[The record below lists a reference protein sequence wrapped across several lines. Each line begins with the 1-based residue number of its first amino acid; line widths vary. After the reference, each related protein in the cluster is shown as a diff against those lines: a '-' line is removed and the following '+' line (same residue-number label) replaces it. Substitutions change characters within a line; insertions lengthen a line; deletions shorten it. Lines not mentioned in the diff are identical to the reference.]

1 MKTCTQCGETKDD
14 TEFYREKGRRKSE
27 CKACNNKRNTLANRK
42 DPRSRMV
49 ATAKWR
55 AKKYGI
61 PFNLSKHDFVIPE
74 VCPLLGIPIN
84 KVGSKRTDN
93 SPSLDKI
100 DPERGYTKGN
110 VWVISDKANRMKQNM
125 TVETLRHFADT
136 IEKHLE
142 VNYALPRV

>member
-14 TEFYREKGRRKSE
+14 ADFYMEKGRLKSE
-27 CKACNNKRNTLANRK
+27 CKKCNNKRSAKHNRK
-42 DPRSRMV
+42 DPRGRML

-55 AKKYGI
+55 SKKLGHD
-61 PFNLSKHDFVIPE
+61 FNLTKEDIVIPK

-84 KVGSKRTDN
+84 AVNGKRSDH

-100 DPERGYTKGN
+100 DPDKGYTVGN

-125 TVETLRHFADT
+125 TVELLRKFADI
-136 IEKHLE
+136 IEEQKE
-142 VNYALPRV
+142 KKIAV